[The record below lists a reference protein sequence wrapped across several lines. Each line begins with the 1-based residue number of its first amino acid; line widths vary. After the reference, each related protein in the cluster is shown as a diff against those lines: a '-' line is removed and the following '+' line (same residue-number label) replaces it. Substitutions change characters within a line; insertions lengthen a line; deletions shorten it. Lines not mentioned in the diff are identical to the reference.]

1 MRIQIITFLLF
12 VSFSVFAW
20 EKPPTTGTVYL
31 QSGEQ
36 VSGTISID
44 FWHDV
49 VVVTNEEDQKIV
61 NHASMI
67 EQVVTV
73 DQCQKARTFRVF
85 PYDEGLHLFQLV
97 THGKIKLLRRIFDYE
112 SFGSEEGYTIDRWFV
127 LAGNNQPE
135 PVKNFKRQ
143 VLPLM
148 DDRKEE
154 LEQFAEANNI
164 KKLKRVENMFLLVSF
179 YNSLN
184 YERWVLTN

>member
-1 MRIQIITFLLF
+1 MRTPIITFLLF
-12 VSFSVFAW
+12 IPLTVFAW
-20 EKPPTTGTVYL
+20 DNPPTTGTVYL

-36 VSGTISID
+36 VSGNISID

-49 VVVTNEEDQKIV
+49 VVVTNEDDQKIV

-85 PYDEGLHLFQLV
+85 PHDKGLHLFQLV

-127 LAGNNQPE
+127 LADNNQVK

-143 VLPLM
+143 VLPM
-148 DDRKEE
+148 MNDREEE
-154 LEQFAEANNI
+154 LEQFAEVNNI
-164 KKLKRVENMFLLVSF
+164 RKLKRVENMFLLVSY

-184 YERWVLTN
+184 HEGWLSTN